1 MAQSYTEK
9 SQSSTERKQRC
20 HPFTSLP
27 LHSIDKDVYNTYT
40 MFIMNAKESVTR
52 INSREARAKWRD
64 LLDAIWRGSPG
75 IVIERYGKPVAALV
89 SYEDFEKLQ
98 QEEQPLRIGEPTAVY
113 ATTLSPTEN
122 LMNNETYQP
131 LNELLQSLSADAQEL
146 VARFAR
152 LLQQQ
157 ALETVVSTPTVTLPA
172 AKLKAFSQLLPQ
184 GYAGDALAD
193 SEALYDEV

>member
-1 MAQSYTEK
+1 
-9 SQSSTERKQRC
+9 
-20 HPFTSLP
+20 
-27 LHSIDKDVYNTYT
+27 
-40 MFIMNAKESVTR
+40 MNAKEFVTR

-122 LMNNETYQP
+122 FMDNKTYQP

-152 LLQQQ
+152 LLQPQ
-157 ALETVVSTPTVTLPA
+157 ALETAVSTPTVTLPA